1 MPIRAVEGLRVCE
14 AVHTFKEID
23 VFSCFRAWPPR
34 AQLSAGAVAF
44 EIRVNPVMVPGKL
57 RVFNGI

>member
-23 VFSCFRAWPPR
+23 VLSCFADNVLAFTIAPP
-34 AQLSAGAVAF
+34 F
-44 EIRVNPVMVPGKL
+44 K
-57 RVFNGI
+57 